1 MSYGKEDVNMKLFEI
16 ENAIADAVARKA
28 EIDYRLD
35 MEKTRPFDEWN
46 EIYKEQE
53 AVIAEIEDLQAQLDA
68 EEARLDDEYA
78 VEQVRH
84 VVRQHFKATTSTAYE
99 RSKGLNHRNKKGN
112 NKWAA

>member
-1 MSYGKEDVNMKLFEI
+1 MKMFEI
-16 ENAIADAVARKA
+16 QNAIAAAIARNADAK
-28 EIDYRLD
+28 
-35 MEKTRPFDEWN
+35 
-46 EIYKEQE
+46 
-53 AVIAEIEDLQAQLDA
+53 EIEDLQAQLDA
-68 EEARLDDEYA
+68 EEARLNDEYA

>member
-1 MSYGKEDVNMKLFEI
+1 MKLFEI

-28 EIDYRLD
+28 VIDNRLD
-35 MEKTRPFDEWN
+35 MEKTRPFDEWD

-53 AVIAEIEDLQAQLDA
+53 AVIAEIEELQAQLDA

-84 VVRQHFKATTSTAYE
+84 VVRQHQKAVSYE
-99 RSKGLNHRNKKGN
+99 RSKGLNHRNKKS

>member
-84 VVRQHFKATTSTAYE
+84 IVRQHQKTANYE
-99 RSKGLNHRNKKGN
+99 RSRGLNHRNKKS

>member
-1 MSYGKEDVNMKLFEI
+1 MKMFEI
-16 ENAIADAVARKA
+16 ESAIAAAVARKA

-68 EEARLDDEYA
+68 EEARLNDEYA

-84 VVRQHFKATTSTAYE
+84 IVRQHHKSESAYE
-99 RSKGLNHRNKKGN
+99 RSKGLNHRNKKGM